1 MLISDNIKFKIFYKK
16 RQRRELFN
24 DKGFIQEDIIII
36 NISAPNLGAPKYIKQ
51 VLTDLKVEIENNT
64 VIVMDLNWKN

>member
-24 DKGFIQEDIIII
+24 DKGFIQEDIIILI
-36 NISAPNLGAPKYIKQ
+36 FLHPI
-51 VLTDLKVEIENNT
+51 
-64 VIVMDLNWKN
+64 